1 MSVDRAPLVSVTM
14 PVYNAA
20 ETVEEAIGSLLR
32 QTYSDLEILVV
43 DDGSTDESMAMIEA
57 FHDPRVRI
65 IRLAHGGIVQARNTG
80 CAQARGEYI
89 AVMDSDDVAD
99 ERRIAAQVEYLER
112 HPDVGLLGTHARF
125 IRDDGREW
133 LFRPPDDDR
142 ALRRYLLWDNPFVHS
157 SVMLRRRALED
168 AGGYTRGV
176 VANEDYR
183 LWIQTARTWRLG
195 MVPEVLVTYRVRS
208 TSASRATSRP
218 IALRARF
225 AAQWDAARMLG
236 PWHLAI
242 PALGVTGTAYL
253 LSLAG
258 ALFNVG
264 ARDVAGG
271 LSGRLRGFRAR
282 DQEDRRR

>member
-1 MSVDRAPLVSVTM
+1 M

-20 ETVEEAIGSLLR
+20 ETVEEAVGSVLR
-32 QTYSDLEILVV
+32 QTYANLEILVV
-43 DDGSTDESMAMIEA
+43 DDGSTDQSMVIVEA
-57 FHDPRVRI
+57 LHDPRVRI
-65 IRLAHGGIVQARNTG
+65 VRLAHGGIVRARNTG
-80 CAQARGEYI
+80 CAEARGKYL

-125 IRDDGREW
+125 VRDDGREW

-142 ALRRYLLWDNPFVHS
+142 ALRRCLLWDNPFVHS

-168 AGGYTRGV
+168 AGDYTQGI

-183 LWIQTARTWRLG
+183 LWIRMARTWRLG

-208 TSASRATSRP
+208 TSASRGTSRP

-225 AAQWDAARMLG
+225 AAQWEAAKMLG
-236 PWHLAI
+236 PWHQAI
-242 PALGVTGTAYL
+242 GALGVTGVAYL
-253 LSLAG
+253 LSRAGGRFDGRAGDATGGLAG
-258 ALFNVG
+258 
-264 ARDVAGG
+264 
-271 LSGRLRGFRAR
+271 RLKGFRKG
-282 DQEDRRR
+282 DPGDR